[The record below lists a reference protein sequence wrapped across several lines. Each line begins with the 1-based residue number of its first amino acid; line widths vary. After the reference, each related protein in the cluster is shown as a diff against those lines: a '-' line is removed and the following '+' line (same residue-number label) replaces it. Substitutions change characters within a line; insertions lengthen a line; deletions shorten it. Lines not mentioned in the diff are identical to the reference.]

1 MFELTQS
8 VNRTRYAGAIVS
20 GATLA
25 GWREAPV
32 ATAAGSSSSLLRSQ
46 IVAMELPLAP
56 QMSIDELEQEFDAAE
71 AVGQKTKLLPTL
83 DLSIDKRAC
92 GIPFPAPDSLHL
104 PRQARD
110 RREEEVGEK
119 KKCFLQATEAAAQ
132 SEGEDSVAYRDARAI
147 AERWCEKENN
157 PKKRSILRYHC
168 LTNYEP
174 RSFAKT
180 GSGQA

>member
-1 MFELTQS
+1 ME
-8 VNRTRYAGAIVS
+8 NERS
-20 GATLA
+20 GVL
-25 GWREAPV
+25 
-32 ATAAGSSSSLLRSQ
+32 SKIILR
-46 IVAMELPLAP
+46 VFTTNLP
-56 QMSIDELEQEFDAAE
+56 
-71 AVGQKTKLLPTL
+71 K
-83 DLSIDKRAC
+83 
-92 GIPFPAPDSLHL
+92 L
-104 PRQARD
+104 PRQAKDSISKRNPL
-110 RREEEVGEK
+110 VGEK